1 MKYGSALTQEQ
12 KNLILQAGEWLKQM
26 KQNHL
31 ITVRGYA
38 TFENDEIAYL
48 IDIDKEWY
56 SPKDEK

>member
-1 MKYGSALTQEQ
+1 MFSRTNFSFGLFSKGFPMTFHWVRQ
-12 KNLILQAGEWLKQM
+12 
-26 KQNHL
+26 QNHL

-48 IDIDKEWY
+48 IDMDKEWY